1 MSNNILISIHPQHV
15 EKIMSGEKRY
25 EYRKLVPSNIQ
36 YMIVYATAPV
46 KQVVALIEVE
56 SIIKESPEEL
66 WKITKEYSGISRVIF
81 MNYFDNYDIAYAI
94 KFKTVYKLERHIP
107 LTYFKDIVRAPQS
120 YMYLKENIQE
130 LRYKLGL
137 NNSIKQERG
146 YEKQQV
152 TSDTLIK

>member
-66 WKITKEYSGISRVIF
+66 WKITKEYSGISKEFLRTISGIVIRR
-81 MNYFDNYDIAYAI
+81 M
-94 KFKTVYKLERHIP
+94 P
-107 LTYFKDIVRAPQS
+107 LS
-120 YMYLKENIQE
+120 
-130 LRYKLGL
+130 
-137 NNSIKQERG
+137 
-146 YEKQQV
+146 
-152 TSDTLIK
+152 